1 MTWLAF
7 RPAAFAWASADL
19 TCRPGLRLYSATAGA
34 SVSDPLR
41 ILFCGSD
48 DFSCAALDAINA
60 EKKRNPGLIES
71 LDVVV
76 RPGKLSGR
84 GMKKIR
90 EVPLKN
96 LAEKLKLPIH
106 ERDTFTGWQPHNDIN
121 LIVAVSFGL
130 FVPPRLLNLAKYG
143 GLNVHPSLLP
153 DFRGP
158 APLQHTLL
166 QRRTHTGITLQT
178 LHHKSFDH
186 GTVLSQTPL
195 PGIPVPENCTTQRLH
210 DIVTP
215 LAAEVLVEGLRKG
228 LHVPPLKDVG
238 WQPNEEERQQLNHAP
253 KVTNHDRQINW
264 SKWTADDVVLRQRV
278 LGPVWCSAYHHDSQK
293 IMRLKFGDTEVV
305 ERPDRINQYYRRRS
319 LRKKGELAV
328 EDIPGEDQDVKFVSW
343 IWQPEGKTQDRGSWV
358 AHRTPFFEDEDGK
371 SILIPSAGSSCLKL
385 STITVE
391 GSRSKP
397 AVTAISGFGKA
408 VRDKDD
414 DNSRPGG
421 MGDDWVSSIA
431 GGLALAVFDI

>member
-1 MTWLAF
+1 MTWLAL
-7 RPAAFAWASADL
+7 RPAAFARASAGL
-19 TCRPGLRLYSATAGA
+19 TCRPGLRLYSATAGG

-48 DFSCAALDAINA
+48 DFSCAALGAINA
-60 EKKRNPGLIES
+60 ERKRNPGLIES

-96 LAEKLKLPIH
+96 LAEKLNLPIH
-106 ERDTFTGWQPHNDIN
+106 ERDTFTGWQSKQIFAPFPERAVIDIT
-121 LIVAVSFGL
+121 LS
-130 FVPPRLLNLAKYG
+130 
-143 GLNVHPSLLP
+143 
-153 DFRGP
+153 FRGP

-195 PGIPVPENCTTQRLH
+195 PGIPIPESCTTQRLH

-215 LAAEVLVEGLRKG
+215 LAAEILVEGLRKG

-238 WQPNEEERQQLNHAP
+238 WQPNEEERKQLSHAP
-253 KVTNHDRQINW
+253 KVVNHDRQVNW

-293 IMRLKFGDTEVV
+293 IMRLKFGDAEVV
-305 ERPDRINQYYRRRS
+305 ERPDRINQYYRRHS
-319 LRKKGELAV
+319 LRKKGELAA
-328 EDIPGEDQDVKFVSW
+328 EDVPEQDQGVKMISW
-343 IWQPEGKTQDRGSWV
+343 IWQPEGKAQERESWV

-371 SILIPSAGSSCLKL
+371 SILIPSAGASCLKL
-385 STITVE
+385 STVTVE

-397 AVTAISGFGKA
+397 AVTAISGFGK
-408 VRDKDD
+408 VVKDEGDD
-414 DNSRPGG
+414 DNRPGG
-421 MGDDWVSSIA
+421 IGDDLGSSIV
-431 GGLALAVFDI
+431 GGLALAIFDI

>member
-1 MTWLAF
+1 MTWLVL
-7 RPAAFAWASADL
+7 RSAAFAWASVGL
-19 TCRPGLRLYSATAGA
+19 ICRLGLRPYSATAGA
-34 SVSDPLR
+34 GVSDPLR

-48 DFSCAALDAINA
+48 EFSCAALDALNS
-60 EKKRNPGLIES
+60 EKERNPGLIES

-96 LAEKLKLPIH
+96 LAEKLELPIH
-106 ERDTFTGWQPHNDIN
+106 ERDTFTGWQPRNDIN

-153 DFRGP
+153 EFRGP

-178 LHHKSFDH
+178 LHHKAFDH
-186 GTVLSQTPL
+186 GTVLSQTPF
-195 PGIPVPENCTTQRLH
+195 PGIPIPENCTTQGLH

-215 LAAEVLVEGLRKG
+215 LAAETLVNGLRKG

-238 WQPNEEERQQLNHAP
+238 WQPNEDELKQLSHAP
-253 KVTNHDRQINW
+253 KVTNHDRQMNW
-264 SKWTADDVVLRQRV
+264 PKWTADDVVLRQRV
-278 LGPVWCSAYHHDSQK
+278 LGPVWCSAYHHDSRK
-293 IMRLKFGDTEVV
+293 IMRLKFGDAEVV
-305 ERPDRINQYYRRRS
+305 ERPDRVEQYCRRRS
-319 LRKKGELAV
+319 LRKKGELAA
-328 EDIPGEDQDVKFVSW
+328 EDVPEEDQDVGTISW
-343 IWQPEGKTQDRGSWV
+343 VWQPEGKAQDRESMV
-358 AHRTPFFEDEDGK
+358 VHRTPFFEHEDGK
-371 SILIPSAGSSCLKL
+371 SLLIPSAGGSCLKL

-397 AVTAISGFGKA
+397 AVVAISGFGTVA
-408 VRDKDD
+408 RDEDQD
-414 DNSRPGG
+414 GNGPGSA
-421 MGDDWVSSIA
+421 GDILGPSIV
-431 GGLALAVFDI
+431 GDLALSILDL

>member
-1 MTWLAF
+1 MTWLVL
-7 RPAAFAWASADL
+7 RSAAFARAFSGP
-19 TCRPGLRLYSATAGA
+19 TCRPGLRAYSATAG
-34 SVSDPLR
+34 SGVSDPLR

-48 DFSCAALDAINA
+48 DFSCAALDALNA
-60 EKKRNPGLIES
+60 VKEQNPGLIES

-90 EVPLKN
+90 EVPLKK
-96 LAEKLKLPIH
+96 LAGKLGLPIH
-106 ERDTFTGWQPHNDIN
+106 ERDTFTGWQPRNDIN

-166 QRRTHTGITLQT
+166 QRRTHAGITLQT
-178 LHHKSFDH
+178 LHHEAFDH

-215 LAAEVLVEGLRKG
+215 LAAEMLVDGLRKG

-238 WQPNEEERQQLNHAP
+238 WQPDEEGRKLLSHAP
-253 KVTNHDRQINW
+253 KVTNHDRQMNW
-264 SKWTADDVVLRQRV
+264 PKWTADDVALRQRV
-278 LGPVWCSAYHHDSQK
+278 LGPVWCSAYHHGSRK
-293 IMRLKFGDTEVV
+293 IMRLKFGDAEVV

-319 LRKKGELAV
+319 LRKKGELSA
-328 EDIPGEDQDVKFVSW
+328 EDIPEEDQDVEMISW
-343 IWQPEGKTQDRGSWV
+343 VWQPEGKAHDRKSWV
-358 AHRTPFFEDEDGK
+358 AHRTPFFEHEDGE
-371 SILIPSAGSSCLKL
+371 SILVPSAGGSCLKL

-391 GSRSKP
+391 GSRSRP
-397 AVTAISGFGKA
+397 AVAAVSGFGKVA
-408 VRDKDD
+408 RDEDD
-414 DNSRPGG
+414 DGNRPGSVGDVWGPG
-421 MGDDWVSSIA
+421 MIGD
-431 GGLALAVFDI
+431 LALSVFDL